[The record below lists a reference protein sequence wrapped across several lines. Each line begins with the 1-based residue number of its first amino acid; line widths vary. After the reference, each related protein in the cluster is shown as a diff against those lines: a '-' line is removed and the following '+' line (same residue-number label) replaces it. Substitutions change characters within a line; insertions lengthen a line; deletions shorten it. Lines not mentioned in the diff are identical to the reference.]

1 MRCVTLLWPSSRH
14 WAQGAGLP
22 PVSVTQCRLQHNM
35 LLLTGGTAASI
46 LPEHDVSAPCD
57 GDCAGA
63 ESRRLPGVAEHRA
76 PLV

>member
-22 PVSVTQCRLQHNM
+22 PVSVTQCRLQRNM

-46 LPEHDVSAPCD
+46 LPEHDVPAPWD
-57 GDCAGA
+57 GGCAGD
-63 ESRRLPGVAEHRA
+63 ESLSLLGVAEHRA